1 VVCAAEPPARAT
13 AAHVGRLQVRHFTCV
28 SSLTTGFLCVAMRLE
43 LCVFRF
49 YRKRHMVSSPSYFVS
64 PESACIAGA
73 RQAEALRC
81 WRTLAQHG
89 LPVASLDDMFAP
101 LSALLGPPDW
111 DSLIAGL
118 ADGAPSAAAAQ
129 ARLSAIAEA
138 HLLAAALI
146 ARARCLPLP
155 LKYVRVF
162 AHVLMQGLMPCWLSF
177 SDVSDI

>member
-1 VVCAAEPPARAT
+1 MCGRAPGTLCGQGLTEEAYGFVTFKLEVHLRLPALR
-13 AAHVGRLQVRHFTCV
+13 V
-28 SSLTTGFLCVAMRLE
+28 
-43 LCVFRF
+43 
-49 YRKRHMVSSPSYFVS
+49 
-64 PESACIAGA
+64 

-118 ADGAPSAAAAQ
+118 AGGAPSAAAAE
-129 ARLSAIAEA
+129 ARLAATAEA

-146 ARARCLPLP
+146 AQARCPPPPPGRRQGACTCFDPRHDARL
-155 LKYVRVF
+155 
-162 AHVLMQGLMPCWLSF
+162 AVLLGCQ
-177 SDVSDI
+177 